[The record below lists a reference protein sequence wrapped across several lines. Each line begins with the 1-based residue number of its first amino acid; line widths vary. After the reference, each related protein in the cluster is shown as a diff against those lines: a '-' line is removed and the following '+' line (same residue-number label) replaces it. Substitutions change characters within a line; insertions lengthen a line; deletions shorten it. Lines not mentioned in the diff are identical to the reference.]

1 MADKGSG
8 KAAKQ
13 PQKKFTIGFETEF
26 FVIDKKTG
34 LPAPGTDAIIKK
46 ANEKSGGKPHTIIYE
61 VAEEMI
67 EMGSYPNVDGTDT
80 MKSLLEN
87 LKLMAYAADEAGYA
101 ILPLATYPGKFTPTM
116 RKTPKYNMLKKL
128 FGKKRFLAW
137 GRCTGYH
144 CHYALPF
151 GVFDAKSLDLK
162 DSTGTENQEN
172 LVQAYN
178 FLIALDPVLTT
189 FMQSSP
195 FYQGR
200 HIAKDT
206 RAVLFRADT
215 ELGGGKEALGT
226 HPLLGV
232 MPPYVHTA
240 TDIKHL
246 TEMRAAEWL
255 RWTAEKGI
263 SEKSALAPFRSNLGI
278 NWSPVRV
285 NAHGTFEQRGMD
297 INRLP
302 ILLSVSILM
311 QTLLKPIQEGFVKVV
326 PHDSAK
332 SQPFAFEN
340 GTVYIPP
347 DTYVRKTLQKQSV
360 YEGLESD
367 EVYAYCKRALAL
379 AKTLAGEKIQPL
391 LEPLV
396 EMLAERKTQSDLI
409 LAHARG
415 LGYKDRRKV
424 LPQSIAAE
432 IALTHSKQMFEDIV
446 LLEQM
451 IQINENLS
459 K

>member
-1 MADKGSG
+1 MATKGNGEKSS
-8 KAAKQ
+8 
-13 PQKKFTIGFETEF
+13 QKRFTIGFETEF

-34 LPAPGTDAIIKK
+34 LPVAGVDAILKK
-46 ANEKSGGKPHTIIYE
+46 VEEKAAGRAHTIIHE

-67 EMGSYPNVDGTDT
+67 EMGSDPNVEGSDT
-80 MKSLLEN
+80 MKSLLED
-87 LKLMAYAADEAGYA
+87 LKLMAYAADEVGYA

-128 FGKKRFLAW
+128 FGTKRFLAW

-151 GVFDAKSLDLK
+151 GVFDAKALDLK
-162 DSTGTENQEN
+162 EPSGSDNQEY
-172 LVQAYN
+172 LVNAYN

-206 RAVLFRADT
+206 RAVLFRGDP
-215 ELGGGKEALGT
+215 ELGGGKEALGE
-226 HPLLGV
+226 HPILGV
-232 MPPYVHTA
+232 LPPYVHTA
-240 TDIKHL
+240 SDIKHL
-246 TEMRAAEWL
+246 AEERRTEWL
-255 RWTAEKGI
+255 KWTSEKGI
-263 SEKSALAPFRSNLGI
+263 GEKSALSPFRSYLGI
-278 NWSPVRV
+278 NWSPIRV

-311 QTLLKPIQEGFVKVV
+311 QALLKPIQEGKLKVV

-332 SQPFAFEN
+332 SQPFAYEN
-340 GTVYIPP
+340 DTVYIPP
-347 DTYVRKTLQKQSV
+347 DTYVRKTLQKLSV
-360 YEGLESD
+360 YEGLSND
-367 EVYAYCKRALAL
+367 EVFAYCKRALNL
-379 AKTLAGEKIQPL
+379 ARTLGGEKIQPL
-391 LEPLV
+391 LEPLI

-409 LAHARG
+409 LAHARA

-446 LLEQM
+446 ILEQM
-451 IQINENLS
+451 IEFNASLS
-459 K
+459 KEK